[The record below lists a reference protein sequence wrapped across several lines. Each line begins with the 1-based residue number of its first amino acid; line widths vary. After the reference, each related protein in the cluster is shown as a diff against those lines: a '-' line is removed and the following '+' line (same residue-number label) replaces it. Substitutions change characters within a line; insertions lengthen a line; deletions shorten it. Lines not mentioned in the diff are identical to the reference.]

1 MNKRHAE
8 IVRVM
13 QAPDIQQRLLTEGAK
28 FTPLS
33 PEQFGGFIK
42 SEIAK
47 WAKVIQQSG
56 IRVD

>member
-1 MNKRHAE
+1 MTNGKGTYVTSSD
-8 IVRVM
+8 IV
-13 QAPDIQQRLLTEGAK
+13 QQRLLTEGAK

-33 PEQFGGFIK
+33 PEQFGGFVK